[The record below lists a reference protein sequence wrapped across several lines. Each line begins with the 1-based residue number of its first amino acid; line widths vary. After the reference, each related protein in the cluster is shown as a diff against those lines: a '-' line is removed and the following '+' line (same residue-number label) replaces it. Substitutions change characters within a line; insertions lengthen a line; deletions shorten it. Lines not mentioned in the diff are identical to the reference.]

1 MIELPM
7 KKSDGKILWVP
18 AAGFMILFVI
28 LLAIRLDL
36 PARLFSGKT
45 LPGSFVPAGISDRQS
60 WKNILLN
67 DKKIGYAHSTLT
79 RKEDGYRLE
88 ESLFMRIN
96 IMGTAQD
103 LRMRTSADLNP
114 DFSIAAFDFNLG
126 SGLFSFQAVGRMRKD
141 RILEVETIA
150 ADTRNR
156 FEIPLDHPPFLTAG
170 LIYAVAREP
179 DFPETTSPLT
189 FHIFDPA
196 SMSQQPVVIRVE
208 GKETIPSMGEP
219 VAATRLSLTYKGVA
233 QTAWIDDNGDII
245 REKGLLGLTL
255 EKTTKS
261 LAVADLPAGLTEDLT
276 RLASVSGNGVI
287 ADPRNIR
294 YLKIQVSGIALD
306 NLDIHGGRQSL
317 QGDTLSVI
325 GEKLPEQKTLPP
337 DLLPDDA
344 AMFLSSEPFIQSND
358 QKIIATAASVV
369 SPDAN
374 PADNALALMKWVFE
388 NIEKQPVMSVPD
400 AVAVLANRVGDCNE
414 HAVLL
419 AALARAAGIP
429 AKIEAGLVYL
439 DGRFYYHA
447 WNLLYVGEWI
457 TADAT
462 FGQMP
467 ADATHIRLVSGNP
480 GAQLDLL
487 GVIDNIVL
495 RIIETDY

>member
-1 MIELPM
+1 M
-7 KKSDGKILWVP
+7 KKSGGIKLWMP

-28 LLAIRLDL
+28 LLAVRLDL
-36 PARLFSGKT
+36 PARLFHQKALSS
-45 LPGSFVPAGISDRQS
+45 LMIPAEVPDRQS

-67 DKKIGYAHSTLT
+67 DEKIGYSHSALT

-88 ESLFMRIN
+88 ESIFMRIN

-126 SGLFSFQAVGRMRKD
+126 SGIFSFQAAGRMKNK
-141 RILEVETIA
+141 RILEVETIS

-156 FEIPLDHPPFLTAG
+156 FEIPLDHRPFLTAG

-179 DFPETTSPLT
+179 DFSETSAPLT

-208 GKETIPSMGEP
+208 GKETIPSMAEQMET
-219 VAATRLSLTYKGVA
+219 TRLALTYKGVA
-233 QTAWIDDNGDII
+233 QTAWIDDKGDII

-261 LAVADLPAGLTEDLT
+261 LATADLPAGLTEDLT

-287 ADPRNIR
+287 ADPRNTR
-294 YLKIQVSGIALD
+294 YLKARISGMALD
-306 NLDIHGGRQSL
+306 NLDIQGGRQSL
-317 QGDTLSVI
+317 EDDILTITAEKISDAATLSPA
-325 GEKLPEQKTLPP
+325 LSPA
-337 DLLPDDA
+337 LLPDEVA
-344 AMFLSSEPFIQSND
+344 AFLSPEPFIQSDD
-358 QKIIATAASVV
+358 QRVIAAAASIAA
-369 SPDAN
+369 PDAH
-374 PADNALALMKWVFE
+374 PADNARALVKWVFE
-388 NIEKQPVMSVPD
+388 TIEKRPVFSVPD
-400 AVAVLANRVGDCNE
+400 AVAVLLNRVGDCNE

-457 TADAT
+457 SADAT

-467 ADATHIRLVSGNP
+467 ADATHIRLVSGSP
-480 GAQLDLL
+480 GDQLDLL

>member
-1 MIELPM
+1 M
-7 KKSDGKILWVP
+7 P

-28 LLAIRLDL
+28 LLAVRLDL
-36 PARLFSGKT
+36 PARLFHQKALSS
-45 LPGSFVPAGISDRQS
+45 LMIPAEVPDRQS

-67 DKKIGYAHSTLT
+67 DEKIGYSHSALT

-88 ESLFMRIN
+88 ESIFMRIN

-126 SGLFSFQAVGRMRKD
+126 SGIFSFQAAGRMKNK
-141 RILEVETIA
+141 RILEVETIS

-156 FEIPLDHPPFLTAG
+156 FEIPLDHRPFLTAG

-179 DFPETTSPLT
+179 DFSETSAPLT

-208 GKETIPSMGEP
+208 GKETIPSMAEQMET
-219 VAATRLSLTYKGVA
+219 TRLALTYKGVA
-233 QTAWIDDNGDII
+233 QTAWIDDKGDII

-261 LAVADLPAGLTEDLT
+261 LATADLPAGLTEDLT
-276 RLASVSGNGVI
+276 RLASVSGNGII

-294 YLKIQVSGIALD
+294 YLKIQVSGIVVD

-317 QGDTLSVI
+317 KGDILTII
-325 GEKLPEQKTLPP
+325 GEKPP
-337 DLLPDDA
+337 DTNALTPGFLPGDA
-344 AMFLSSEPFIQSND
+344 AMFLSSEPFIQSDD

-369 SPDAN
+369 SPDAK
-374 PADNALALMKWVFE
+374 PADNARSLVKWVFE
-388 NIEKQPVMSVPD
+388 NIEKQPVFSVPD
-400 AVAVLANRVGDCNE
+400 AVAVLLNRVGDCNE

-457 TADAT
+457 SADAT

-467 ADATHIRLVSGNP
+467 ADATHIRLVSGSP
-480 GAQLDLL
+480 GDQLDLL

>member
-1 MIELPM
+1 M
-7 KKSDGKILWVP
+7 KASGEKRLWIP
-18 AAGFMILFVI
+18 AAGFMILFVV
-28 LLAIRLDL
+28 LLAVRLDL
-36 PARLFSGKT
+36 PARLFSGKIFS
-45 LPGSFVPAGISDRQS
+45 GSMIPTEIPDRQS
-60 WKNILLN
+60 WMNVLLN
-67 DKKIGYAHSTLT
+67 DEKIGYSHSALT

-96 IMGTAQD
+96 IMGAAQD

-126 SGLFSFQAVGRMRKD
+126 SGIFSFQAVGRMQKD

-170 LIYAVAREP
+170 LLFAVAREP
-179 DFPETTSPLT
+179 DFSETSSPLT

-208 GKETIPSMGEP
+208 GKETIPSMGAP
-219 VAATRLSLTYKGVA
+219 VETTRLSLTYKGVT
-233 QTAWIDDNGDII
+233 QTSWVDDNGDII

-255 EKTTKS
+255 EKTTRA
-261 LAVADLPAGLTEDLT
+261 LATADLPAGLTQDIT
-276 RLASVSGNGVI
+276 QLASISGNGVI

-294 YLKIQVSGIALD
+294 YLKIQVSGIVVD

-317 QGDTLSVI
+317 EGDILTITAEEIPDTAVLPPTLS
-325 GEKLPEQKTLPP
+325 PA
-337 DLLPDDA
+337 LLPDEVA
-344 AMFLSSEPFIQSND
+344 AFLTPEPFIQSDD
-358 QKIIATAASVV
+358 QRIIAAAAAVAA
-369 SPDAN
+369 PDAH
-374 PADNALALMKWVFE
+374 PADNAQALVKWVFE
-388 NIEKQPVMSVPD
+388 TIEKRPVMSVPD
-400 AVAVLANRVGDCNE
+400 AVAVLVNRVGDCNE

-439 DGRFYYHA
+439 NGRFYYHA

-457 TADAT
+457 TADAV

-467 ADATHIRLVSGNP
+467 ADAAHIRLVSGSP
-480 GAQLDLL
+480 GAQMDLL
-487 GVIDNIVL
+487 GVIDNIAL
-495 RIIETDY
+495 RIIETE

>member
-1 MIELPM
+1 M
-7 KKSDGKILWVP
+7 KKSGGIKLWIPV
-18 AAGFMILFVI
+18 AGFMILFVI
-28 LLAIRLDL
+28 LLAVRLDL

-45 LPGSFVPAGISDRQS
+45 IPKSFVPAGIPDRQS

-67 DKKIGYAHSTLT
+67 DEKIGYSHSALT

-88 ESLFMRIN
+88 ESIFMRIN

-114 DFSIAAFDFNLG
+114 DFSIAAFDFKLG
-126 SGLFSFQAVGRMRKD
+126 SGIFSFQAVGRMKNE
-141 RILEVETIA
+141 RILEVETLA

-156 FEIPLDHPPFLTAG
+156 FEIPLDHRPFLTAG

-179 DFPETTSPLT
+179 DFSGTSSPLT

-196 SMSQQPVVIRVE
+196 TMSQQPVVIRVE
-208 GKETIPSMGEP
+208 GKETISSMGAP
-219 VAATRLSLTYKGVA
+219 VTATRLSLTYKGVT
-233 QTAWIDDNGDII
+233 QTAWVDGNGDII

-261 LAVADLPAGLTEDLT
+261 LATADLPAGLTEDLT

-287 ADPRNIR
+287 ADPRNKR
-294 YLKIQVSGIALD
+294 YLKAGISGMALD

-317 QGDTLSVI
+317 DDGILTITV
-325 GEKLPEQKTLPP
+325 EKIPDAAALPP
-337 DLLPDDA
+337 ALSPALLPDEVA
-344 AMFLSSEPFIQSND
+344 AFLSPEPFIQSDD
-358 QKIIATAASVV
+358 QRIIAAASIAD
-369 SPDAN
+369 PDAH
-374 PADNALALMKWVFE
+374 PADNARTLVKWVFE
-388 NIEKQPVMSVPD
+388 TIEKRPVFSVPD
-400 AVAVLANRVGDCNE
+400 AVSVLLNRVGDCNE

-419 AALARAAGIP
+419 AALARATGIP
-429 AKIEAGLVYL
+429 AKVEAGLVYL

-457 TADAT
+457 TVDAT

-467 ADATHIRLVSGNP
+467 ADATHIRLVSGSP
-480 GAQLDLL
+480 GDQLDLL

-495 RIIETDY
+495 RIIETE

>member
-1 MIELPM
+1 M
-7 KKSDGKILWVP
+7 P

-28 LLAIRLDL
+28 LLAVRLDL
-36 PARLFSGKT
+36 PARLFHQKALSS
-45 LPGSFVPAGISDRQS
+45 LMIPAEVPDRQS

-67 DKKIGYAHSTLT
+67 DEKIGYSHSALT

-88 ESLFMRIN
+88 ESIFMRIN
-96 IMGTAQD
+96 IMGAAQD

-126 SGLFSFQAVGRMRKD
+126 SGIFSFQAVGRMLNE

-156 FEIPLDHPPFLTAG
+156 FEITLDHPPFLTAG

-179 DFPETTSPLT
+179 DFSGTSSPLT

-196 SMSQQPVVIRVE
+196 SMSQQPVIIRVE
-208 GKETIPSMGEP
+208 GKETIPSMGEQMET
-219 VAATRLSLTYKGVA
+219 TRLALTYKGVT
-233 QTAWIDDNGDII
+233 QTAWVDDNGDII
-245 REKGLLGLTL
+245 REKGMLGLTL

-261 LAVADLPAGLTEDLT
+261 LATADLPAGLTEDLT
-276 RLASVSGNGVI
+276 RLASVSGNGDI
-287 ADPRNIR
+287 ADPRNVG

-317 QGDTLSVI
+317 KDDILTIV
-325 GEKLPEQKTLPP
+325 GEEPPEQKTLPP
-337 DLLPDDA
+337 GPLPDDA
-344 AMFLSSEPFIQSND
+344 AIFLSSEPFIQSDD

-374 PADNALALMKWVFE
+374 PADNAKALVKWIFE

-439 DGRFYYHA
+439 NGRFYYHA

-467 ADATHIRLVSGNP
+467 VDATHIRLVSGSP
-480 GAQLDLL
+480 GDQLDLL

>member
-1 MIELPM
+1 M
-7 KKSDGKILWVP
+7 KRSGGKTLWVP
-18 AAGFMILFVI
+18 AAGFMILFVT
-28 LLAIRLDL
+28 LLIIRLDL
-36 PARLFSGKT
+36 PARLFSGKA
-45 LPGSFVPAGISDRQS
+45 LPGSFAPAGISDRQS

-67 DKKIGYAHSTLT
+67 DKKIGYAHSALN

-96 IMGTAQD
+96 IMGAAQD
-103 LRMRTSADLNP
+103 LRMRTNADLNP

-126 SGLFSFQAVGRMRKD
+126 SGIFSFQAVGRMQKNRV
-141 RILEVETIA
+141 LEVETIA

-156 FEIPLDHPPFLTAG
+156 FKIPLDHPPFLTAG
-170 LIYAVAREP
+170 LLYAVAREP
-179 DFPETTSPLT
+179 DFSETSSPLT

-196 SMSQQPVVIRVE
+196 SMSQQPVMIRVQ
-208 GKETIPSMGEP
+208 GKETVPSMGEP
-219 VAATRLSLTYKGVA
+219 VVTTRLALTYKGVT
-233 QTAWIDDNGDII
+233 QTAWVDDNGDII

-261 LAVADLPAGLTEDLT
+261 LATADLPAGLTEDLT
-276 RLASVSGNGVI
+276 RLASVPGNGVI
-287 ADPRNIR
+287 ADPRNVG
-294 YLKIQVSGIALD
+294 YLKIQVSGIAFD

-317 QGDTLSVI
+317 KNDILTVI
-325 GEKLPEQKTLPP
+325 GEKLPESKTLKPGP
-337 DLLPDDA
+337 LPDDA
-344 AMFLSSEPFIQSND
+344 AMFLSSEPFIQSDD

-374 PADNALALMKWVFE
+374 PTDNARSLVKWVFE
-388 NIEKQPVMSVPD
+388 NIKKQPVMSVPD

-429 AKIEAGLVYL
+429 AKVEAGLVYL
-439 DGRFYYHA
+439 NGRFYYHA

-487 GVIDNIVL
+487 GVIDHIVL
-495 RIIETDY
+495 RIIETE